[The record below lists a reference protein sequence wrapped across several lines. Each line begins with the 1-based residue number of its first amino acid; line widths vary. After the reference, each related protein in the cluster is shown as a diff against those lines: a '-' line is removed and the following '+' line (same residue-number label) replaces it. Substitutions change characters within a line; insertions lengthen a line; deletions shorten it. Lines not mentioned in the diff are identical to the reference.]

1 MSGLRPI
8 GSEKLEGMDKIR
20 RIMEIARYNENTPES
35 INESKSTEYSL
46 DLADG
51 NTYEIV
57 KERQGYIVK
66 RAINESEN
74 DYIDPMQNRKYYP
87 SYSQA
92 LKRLNLMARE
102 FNALHETVEGTSLFN
117 EQKKKYILKVP
128 KAKPTADETPA
139 PAAAPPVPAPEPVP
153 APAPE
158 PVPAPEESMPPMGD
172 DTAMPPMGNEGMPPM
187 GDEGMPP
194 MSPGED
200 EGMPPPTGEDEGMP
214 PMGDEEENID
224 VDVDVEPKEKKV
236 SDLKRIQILV
246 GKLSQKIRSYEES
259 KELSAKDVKY
269 IINSILSAID
279 VDVLSEKDI
288 EQIIAKLDGSED
300 EEEEDVDVD
309 VDVEDEEMAPEDS
322 STEEIEAPE
331 GEMAEGFGNLGDA
344 FNNYMGAAYAN
355 TAMRKMEGQE
365 IEEEE
370 DYGDYDDDDEYHRE
384 RRKGRKHLVNPG
396 HFTHGTYTQ
405 SSIDKVL
412 SKYFTISESEEK
424 ENQIKQQER
433 TQRQYKDTKSQVI
446 RLSESIDQIEAAT
459 EYIKEYPRAKL
470 FGISNKGNLI
480 FKQGISEVKITK
492 FGDIL

>member
-1 MSGLRPI
+1 
-8 GSEKLEGMDKIR
+8 
-20 RIMEIARYNENTPES
+20 
-35 INESKSTEYSL
+35 
-46 DLADG
+46 
-51 NTYEIV
+51 
-57 KERQGYIVK
+57 
-66 RAINESEN
+66 
-74 DYIDPMQNRKYYP
+74 
-87 SYSQA
+87 
-92 LKRLNLMARE
+92 MARE
-102 FNALHETVEGTSLFN
+102 FNALHENVEGTSLFN

-128 KAKPTADETPA
+128 KGKPAAEETPA
-139 PAAAPPVPAPEPVP
+139 PVAAPPVPAPEPAPAP

-158 PVPAPEESMPPMGD
+158 EAMPPMGD
-172 DTAMPPMGNEGMPPM
+172 EGMQPMGDEGMPPM

-200 EGMPPPTGEDEGMP
+200 EGMPPMEDEGMP
-214 PMGDEEENID
+214 PMEDEEDVD

-309 VDVEDEEMAPEDS
+309 VDVEYEEMAPEDS

-365 IEEEE
+365 IDEEEY
-370 DYGDYDDDDEYHRE
+370 YGDYDDDDEYHRE

-396 HFTHGTYTQ
+396 HFTHGTYTE

-433 TQRQYKDTKSQVI
+433 TQRQYKDTKAQVI

>member
-1 MSGLRPI
+1 
-8 GSEKLEGMDKIR
+8 
-20 RIMEIARYNENTPES
+20 MEIARYNENTPES
-35 INESKSTEYSL
+35 INESKSTEYRL

-66 RAINESEN
+66 KSINESES
-74 DYIDPMQNRKYYP
+74 DYIEPMKNRKYFS

-92 LKRLNLMARE
+92 LKKMNLMARE
-102 FNALHETVEGTSLFN
+102 FNALYENVEGTSLFN

-172 DTAMPPMGNEGMPPM
+172 DTAMPPMG
-187 GDEGMPP
+187 DEGMPP

-200 EGMPPPTGEDEGMP
+200 EGMPPMEDEGMP
-214 PMGDEEENID
+214 PMEDEEDVD
-224 VDVDVEPKEKKV
+224 VDVDVEPKQKKV

-288 EQIIAKLDGSED
+288 EQIIAKLDKSED
-300 EEEEDVDVD
+300 EGDDEDVDVD
-309 VDVEDEEMAPEDS
+309 VDVEEEEPMEPEEM
-322 STEEIEAPE
+322 EEPE
-331 GEMAEGFGNLGDA
+331 GEMEEGYDTLGNAFGDYLGS
-344 FNNYMGAAYAN
+344 AYAN

-365 IEEEE
+365 IDEE
-370 DYGDYDDDDEYHRE
+370 DDDDYEDEYHRE
-384 RRKGRKHLVNPG
+384 RRKGRKHLVNPPQ
-396 HFTHGTYTQ
+396 FSHGTYTE
-405 SSIDKVL
+405 SSVDKVL

-424 ENQIKQQER
+424 DIQRKQQER
-433 TQRQYKDTKSQVI
+433 TQKQYKDTKAQVI

-492 FGDIL
+492 SGDIL

>member
-102 FNALHETVEGTSLFN
+102 FNALHENVEGTSLFN

-128 KAKPTADETPA
+128 KGKPAAEETPA
-139 PAAAPPVPAPEPVP
+139 PVAAPPVPAPEPAPAPAP

-158 PVPAPEESMPPMGD
+158 EAMPPMGD
-172 DTAMPPMGNEGMPPM
+172 EGMPPMGNEGMPPM

-300 EEEEDVDVD
+300 EEGEDVDVD
-309 VDVEDEEMAPEDS
+309 VDVEDEEMATEDS

-396 HFTHGTYTQ
+396 HFTHGTYTE

-433 TQRQYKDTKSQVI
+433 TQRQYKDTKAQVI

>member
-102 FNALHETVEGTSLFN
+102 FNALHENVEGTSLFN

-128 KAKPTADETPA
+128 KGKPAAEETPA
-139 PAAAPPVPAPEPVP
+139 PVAAPPVPAPEPAPSP

-158 PVPAPEESMPPMGD
+158 EAMPPMGD
-172 DTAMPPMGNEGMPPM
+172 EGMPPMGDEGMPPM

-200 EGMPPPTGEDEGMP
+200 EGMPPMEDEGMP
-214 PMGDEEENID
+214 PMEEEEDVD

-309 VDVEDEEMAPEDS
+309 VDVEDEEMEPEDS

-365 IEEEE
+365 IDEEE
-370 DYGDYDDDDEYHRE
+370 DYDDYDDDDEYHRE

-396 HFTHGTYTQ
+396 HFTHGTYTE

-433 TQRQYKDTKSQVI
+433 TQRQYKDTKAQVI

>member
-102 FNALHETVEGTSLFN
+102 FNALHENVEGTSLFN

-128 KAKPTADETPA
+128 KGKPAAEETPA
-139 PAAAPPVPAPEPVP
+139 PVAAPPVPAPEPAPEPSP

-158 PVPAPEESMPPMGD
+158 EAMPPMGD
-172 DTAMPPMGNEGMPPM
+172 EGMPPMGNEGMPPM

-309 VDVEDEEMAPEDS
+309 VDVEDEEMSPEDS
-322 STEEIEAPE
+322 SSEEIEGPE
-331 GEMAEGFGNLGDA
+331 GELPEGYDTLGHAFGDYL
-344 FNNYMGAAYAN
+344 GAAYAN

-396 HFTHGTYTQ
+396 HFTHGTYTE

-433 TQRQYKDTKSQVI
+433 TQRQYKDTKAQVI

-492 FGDIL
+492 FGNIL

>member
-35 INESKSTEYSL
+35 INESKSTEYRL

-66 RAINESEN
+66 KSINESES
-74 DYIDPMQNRKYYP
+74 DYIEPMKNRKYFS

-92 LKRLNLMARE
+92 LKKMNLMARE
-102 FNALHETVEGTSLFN
+102 FNALYENVEGTSLFN

-172 DTAMPPMGNEGMPPM
+172 DTAMPPMG
-187 GDEGMPP
+187 DEGMPP

-200 EGMPPPTGEDEGMP
+200 EGMPPMEDEGMP
-214 PMGDEEENID
+214 PMEDEEDVD
-224 VDVDVEPKEKKV
+224 VDVDVEPKQKKV

-288 EQIIAKLDGSED
+288 EQIIAKLDKSED
-300 EEEEDVDVD
+300 EGDDEDVDVD
-309 VDVEDEEMAPEDS
+309 VDVEEEEPMEPEEM
-322 STEEIEAPE
+322 EEPE
-331 GEMAEGFGNLGDA
+331 GEMEEGYDTLGNAFGDYLGS
-344 FNNYMGAAYAN
+344 AYAN

-365 IEEEE
+365 IDEE
-370 DYGDYDDDDEYHRE
+370 DDDDYEDEYHRE
-384 RRKGRKHLVNPG
+384 RRKGRKHLVNPPQ
-396 HFTHGTYTQ
+396 FSHGTYTE
-405 SSIDKVL
+405 SSVDKVL

-424 ENQIKQQER
+424 DIQRKQQER
-433 TQRQYKDTKSQVI
+433 TQKQYKDTKAQVI

-492 FGDIL
+492 SGDIL

>member
-35 INESKSTEYSL
+35 INESKSTEYRL

-66 RAINESEN
+66 KSINESES
-74 DYIDPMQNRKYYP
+74 DYIEPMKNRKYFS

-92 LKRLNLMARE
+92 LKKMNLMARE
-102 FNALHETVEGTSLFN
+102 FNALYENVEGTSLFN

-172 DTAMPPMGNEGMPPM
+172 DTAMPPMG
-187 GDEGMPP
+187 DEGMPP

-200 EGMPPPTGEDEGMP
+200 EGMPPMEDEGMP
-214 PMGDEEENID
+214 PMEDEEDVD
-224 VDVDVEPKEKKV
+224 VDVDVEPKQKKV

-288 EQIIAKLDGSED
+288 EQIIAKLDKSED
-300 EEEEDVDVD
+300 EGDDEDVDVD
-309 VDVEDEEMAPEDS
+309 VDVEEEEPMEPEEM
-322 STEEIEAPE
+322 EEPE
-331 GEMAEGFGNLGDA
+331 GEMEEGYDTLGHAFGDYLGS
-344 FNNYMGAAYAN
+344 AYAN

-365 IEEEE
+365 IDEE
-370 DYGDYDDDDEYHRE
+370 DDDYEDEYHRE
-384 RRKGRKHLVNPG
+384 RRKGRKHLVNPPQ
-396 HFTHGTYTQ
+396 FSHGTYTE
-405 SSIDKVL
+405 SSVDKVL

-424 ENQIKQQER
+424 DIQRKQQER
-433 TQRQYKDTKSQVI
+433 TQKQYKDTKAQVI

-492 FGDIL
+492 SGDIL

>member
-1 MSGLRPI
+1 V
-8 GSEKLEGMDKIR
+8 KK
-20 RIMEIARYNENTPES
+20 S
-35 INESKSTEYSL
+35 INES
-46 DLADG
+46 
-51 NTYEIV
+51 
-57 KERQGYIVK
+57 
-66 RAINESEN
+66 ES
-74 DYIDPMQNRKYYP
+74 DYIEPMKNRKYFS

-92 LKRLNLMARE
+92 LKKMNLMARE
-102 FNALHETVEGTSLFN
+102 FNALYENVEGTSLFN

-139 PAAAPPVPAPEPVP
+139 PAAAPPVPAPDPVP

-172 DTAMPPMGNEGMPPM
+172 DTAMPPMGDEGSLPPPSD
-187 GDEGMPP
+187 DEGMPP

-200 EGMPPPTGEDEGMP
+200 EGMPP
-214 PMGDEEENID
+214 MGDDEDVD

-288 EQIIAKLDGSED
+288 EQIIAKLDKSEGD
-300 EEEEDVDVD
+300 DEDVDVD
-309 VDVEDEEMAPEDS
+309 VDVEEEEPMEPEEM
-322 STEEIEAPE
+322 EEPE
-331 GEMAEGFGNLGDA
+331 GEMEEGYDTLGHAFGDYL
-344 FNNYMGAAYAN
+344 GAAYAN

-365 IEEEE
+365 IEEE
-370 DYGDYDDDDEYHRE
+370 DDDDYEDEYHRE
-384 RRKGRKHLVNPG
+384 RRKGRKHLINPPQ
-396 HFTHGTYTQ
+396 FTHGTYTE
-405 SSIDKVL
+405 SSVDKVL

-424 ENQIKQQER
+424 DIQRKQQER
-433 TQRQYKDTKSQVI
+433 TQKQYKDTKAQVI

-492 FGDIL
+492 SGDIL

>member
-74 DYIDPMQNRKYYP
+74 DYIEPMQNRKYYP

-92 LKRLNLMARE
+92 LKRMNLMARE
-102 FNALHETVEGTSLFN
+102 FNSLHENVEGTSLFN

-128 KAKPTADETPA
+128 KGKPAAEETPA
-139 PAAAPPVPAPEPVP
+139 PAAAPPVPAPAPAPEPAP

-158 PVPAPEESMPPMGD
+158 EAMPPMGD
-172 DTAMPPMGNEGMPPM
+172 EGMPPM

-194 MSPGED
+194 MGD
-200 EGMPPPTGEDEGMP
+200 EGMPPPEGDEGMP
-214 PMGDEEENID
+214 PMGDEEENVD

-246 GKLSQKIRSYEES
+246 GKLSQKIRSYDET

-288 EQIIAKLDGSED
+288 EQIISKLDKSED
-300 EEEEDVDVD
+300 EGDEDVDVD
-309 VDVEDEEMAPEDS
+309 VDVEDEEMSPEDS
-322 STEEIEAPE
+322 STEEIENPE

-365 IEEEE
+365 IEEE
-370 DYGDYDDDDEYHRE
+370 DYGDDYDDEYHRE

-396 HFTHGTYTQ
+396 HFSHGTYNE
-405 SSIDKVL
+405 SSVDKVL

-446 RLSESIDQIEAAT
+446 RLSESIEQIEAAT

>member
-35 INESKSTEYSL
+35 INESKSTEYRL

-66 RAINESEN
+66 KSINESES
-74 DYIDPMQNRKYYP
+74 DYIEPMKNRKYFS

-92 LKRLNLMARE
+92 LKKMNLMARE
-102 FNALHETVEGTSLFN
+102 FNALYENVEGTSLFN

-172 DTAMPPMGNEGMPPM
+172 DTAMPPMG
-187 GDEGMPP
+187 DEGMPP

-200 EGMPPPTGEDEGMP
+200 EGMPPMEDEGMP
-214 PMGDEEENID
+214 PMEDEEDVD
-224 VDVDVEPKEKKV
+224 VDVDVEPKQKKV

-288 EQIIAKLDGSED
+288 EQIIAKLDKSED
-300 EEEEDVDVD
+300 EGDDEDVDVD
-309 VDVEDEEMAPEDS
+309 VDVEEEEPMEPEEM
-322 STEEIEAPE
+322 EEPE
-331 GEMAEGFGNLGDA
+331 GEMEEGYDTLGHAFGDYLGS
-344 FNNYMGAAYAN
+344 AYAN

-365 IEEEE
+365 IDEE
-370 DYGDYDDDDEYHRE
+370 DDDYEDEYHRE
-384 RRKGRKHLVNPG
+384 RRKGRKHLVNPPQ
-396 HFTHGTYTQ
+396 FSHGTYTE
-405 SSIDKVL
+405 SSVDKVL

-424 ENQIKQQER
+424 DIQRKQQER
-433 TQRQYKDTKSQVI
+433 TQKQYKDTKAQVI

-492 FGDIL
+492 SGDILWIN

>member
-1 MSGLRPI
+1 MPRPSTSHRRANSTPI
-8 GSEKLEGMDKIR
+8 AHAPSTFTTTRAVHPGS
-20 RIMEIARYNENTPES
+20 P
-35 INESKSTEYSL
+35 TE
-46 DLADG
+46 
-51 NTYEIV
+51 
-57 KERQGYIVK
+57 
-66 RAINESEN
+66 
-74 DYIDPMQNRKYYP
+74 
-87 SYSQA
+87 
-92 LKRLNLMARE
+92 
-102 FNALHETVEGTSLFN
+102 
-117 EQKKKYILKVP
+117 
-128 KAKPTADETPA
+128 PA
-139 PAAAPPVPAPEPVP
+139 PAPAP

-158 PVPAPEESMPPMGD
+158 EAMPPMGD
-172 DTAMPPMGNEGMPPM
+172 EGMQPMGDEGMPPM

-200 EGMPPPTGEDEGMP
+200 EGMPPMEDEGMP
-214 PMGDEEENID
+214 PMEDEEDVD

-309 VDVEDEEMAPEDS
+309 VDVEYEEMAPEDS

-365 IEEEE
+365 IDEEE

-396 HFTHGTYTQ
+396 HFTHGTYTE

-433 TQRQYKDTKSQVI
+433 TQRQYKDTKAQVI

>member
-1 MSGLRPI
+1 
-8 GSEKLEGMDKIR
+8 
-20 RIMEIARYNENTPES
+20 
-35 INESKSTEYSL
+35 
-46 DLADG
+46 
-51 NTYEIV
+51 
-57 KERQGYIVK
+57 
-66 RAINESEN
+66 
-74 DYIDPMQNRKYYP
+74 
-87 SYSQA
+87 
-92 LKRLNLMARE
+92 
-102 FNALHETVEGTSLFN
+102 
-117 EQKKKYILKVP
+117 
-128 KAKPTADETPA
+128 
-139 PAAAPPVPAPEPVP
+139 
-153 APAPE
+153 
-158 PVPAPEESMPPMGD
+158 MGD
-172 DTAMPPMGNEGMPPM
+172 EGMPPM

-194 MSPGED
+194 MGDEGMPPMGD
-200 EGMPPPTGEDEGMP
+200 EGMPPPEGDEGMP
-214 PMGDEEENID
+214 PMGDEEENVD

-246 GKLSQKIRSYEES
+246 GKLSQKIRSYDET

-288 EQIIAKLDGSED
+288 EQIISKLDKSED
-300 EEEEDVDVD
+300 EGDEDVDVD
-309 VDVEDEEMAPEDS
+309 VDVEDEEMSPEDS

-365 IEEEE
+365 IEEE
-370 DYGDYDDDDEYHRE
+370 DYGDDYDDEYHRE

-396 HFTHGTYTQ
+396 HFSHGTYNE
-405 SSIDKVL
+405 SSVDKVL

-446 RLSESIDQIEAAT
+446 RLSESIEQIEAAT

>member
-102 FNALHETVEGTSLFN
+102 FNALHENVEGTSLFN

-128 KAKPTADETPA
+128 KGKPAAEETPA
-139 PAAAPPVPAPEPVP
+139 PVAAPPVPAPEPAPAP

-158 PVPAPEESMPPMGD
+158 EAMPPMGD
-172 DTAMPPMGNEGMPPM
+172 EGMPPMGDEGMPPM

-396 HFTHGTYTQ
+396 HFTHGTYTE

>member
-102 FNALHETVEGTSLFN
+102 FNALHENVEGTSLFN

-128 KAKPTADETPA
+128 KGKPAAEETPA
-139 PAAAPPVPAPEPVP
+139 PVAAPPVPAPEPAPSP

-158 PVPAPEESMPPMGD
+158 EAMPPMGD
-172 DTAMPPMGNEGMPPM
+172 EGMPPMGDEGMPPM

-200 EGMPPPTGEDEGMP
+200 EGMPPMGDEGMP
-214 PMGDEEENID
+214 PMEDEEENID

-365 IEEEE
+365 IDEEE

-396 HFTHGTYTQ
+396 HFTHGTYTE

-433 TQRQYKDTKSQVI
+433 TQRQYKDTKAQVI

>member
-102 FNALHETVEGTSLFN
+102 FNALHENVEGTSLFN

-128 KAKPTADETPA
+128 KGKPAAEETPA
-139 PAAAPPVPAPEPVP
+139 PVAAPPVPAPEPAPSP

-158 PVPAPEESMPPMGD
+158 EAMPPMGD
-172 DTAMPPMGNEGMPPM
+172 EGMPPM

-200 EGMPPPTGEDEGMP
+200 EGMPPMEDEGMP
-214 PMGDEEENID
+214 PMEDEEDVD

-309 VDVEDEEMAPEDS
+309 VDVEDEEMEPEDS

-365 IEEEE
+365 IDEEE

-396 HFTHGTYTQ
+396 HFTHGTYTE

-433 TQRQYKDTKSQVI
+433 TQRQYKDTKAQVI

>member
-8 GSEKLEGMDKIR
+8 GSEKLEGMDKLR

-102 FNALHETVEGTSLFN
+102 FNALHENVEGTSLFN

-128 KAKPTADETPA
+128 KGKPAAEETPA
-139 PAAAPPVPAPEPVP
+139 PVAAPPVAAPAPEPVP

-158 PVPAPEESMPPMGD
+158 EAMPPMGD
-172 DTAMPPMGNEGMPPM
+172 EGMPPMGDEGMPPM

-200 EGMPPPTGEDEGMP
+200 EGMPP
-214 PMGDEEENID
+214 MGDEEEDID

-300 EEEEDVDVD
+300 EDEEDVDVD
-309 VDVEDEEMAPEDS
+309 VDVEDEMEPEDEM
-322 STEEIEAPE
+322 EEPE
-331 GEMAEGFGNLGDA
+331 GEMEEGFSNLGDA
-344 FNNYMGAAYAN
+344 FNNYMGSAYAN

-365 IEEEE
+365 IDEEE
-370 DYGDYDDDDEYHRE
+370 DNYGDDDEDEDEYHRE
-384 RRKGRKHLVNPG
+384 RRKGRKHLVNPPQ
-396 HFTHGTYTQ
+396 FTHGTYTE

-433 TQRQYKDTKSQVI
+433 TQRQYKDTKAQVI